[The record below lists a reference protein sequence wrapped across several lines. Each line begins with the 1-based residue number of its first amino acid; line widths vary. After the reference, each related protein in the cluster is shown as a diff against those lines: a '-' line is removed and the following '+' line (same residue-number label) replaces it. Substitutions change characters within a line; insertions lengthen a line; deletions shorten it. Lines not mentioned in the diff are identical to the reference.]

1 MDADKFIHKRELC
14 KSGEWCQYCW
24 GPAHEKGFKCVYYNF
39 CRYCLSFQPR
49 EQKYRDLKLNKHLCN
64 YGITEM
70 PDQKQRNTR
79 KAVELAEQVFSEERT
94 AQVKVLEQKADIVN
108 NQAAILFQQKLK
120 RKRENKAKAKAE
132 AEKKFKKKK
141 KKHGFQEE

>member
-1 MDADKFIHKRELC
+1 
-14 KSGEWCQYCW
+14 
-24 GPAHEKGFKCVYYNF
+24 
-39 CRYCLSFQPR
+39 
-49 EQKYRDLKLNKHLCN
+49 
-64 YGITEM
+64 M

-79 KAVELAEQVFSEERT
+79 KSVCLVEQVFSEERA

-108 NQAAILFQQKLK
+108 NKAAILFQQKLK

-141 KKHGFQEE
+141 KKHGFQEEWFDRISLELYIYMFWYDLNFNYLINLKTRHHGVVALWL